1 MDPNRTPA
9 DAAIEGAIALLEALP
24 AGGSPA
30 SLSGARLLS
39 RVPRIERLGRLID
52 ALRVV
57 HAAEVSA
64 RLGSDADPIG
74 AAGYSSARDAIGQ
87 LTGVS
92 EVEARRRIR
101 LGADIAPG
109 ASLTGAPT
117 APHHPEIAAAMS
129 AGDLGLEAADI
140 LVRGLGAVV
149 HRVDPDLVH
158 QAEVGLVQLASAT
171 PAHPPLRAELV
182 RDQLALYLL
191 AIDPDGA
198 RPTEQN
204 ARIKRSLDFG
214 CETADGMIP
223 VRGLL
228 VAEVGVEFKRLV
240 DAHVRRISFVDP
252 EEDAQVAAD
261 DRTPRQRRHDCLA
274 DIVGAAVRVADAPEI
289 AGSAPAVIVT
299 VTSEALA
306 TGRGVGVLDD
316 HGTPVS
322 IDTVDRLIDARGL
335 QLVTFDA
342 PGRILSLGS
351 VQRCFTSSQRRA
363 IVARDGGCV
372 IPGCTAP
379 AGWCEV
385 VHHVVPWRNGGA
397 TRTDNG
403 VLLCWGHHRSIDSG
417 PWRISMPG
425 GVPHVRGPGL
435 TGWVPARRSRV
446 RTPLPRA
453 PLPLT
458 G

>member
-1 MDPNRTPA
+1 MDPNDAPA
-9 DAAIEGAIALLEALP
+9 DAAIEGAIALLEALSD
-24 AGGSPA
+24 GGSPA
-30 SLSGARLLS
+30 SLSGARLLA
-39 RVPRIERLGRLID
+39 RVPRIERLGRLVD
-52 ALRVV
+52 AFRVS
-57 HAAEVSA
+57 HAAEVSS
-64 RLGSDADPIG
+64 RLGSDVDPIG
-74 AAGYSSARDAIGQ
+74 AAGYSSAREAIGQ

-101 LGADIAPG
+101 LGDDIAPG
-109 ASLTGAPT
+109 ASLSGAPT
-117 APHHPEIAAAMS
+117 APRHPEIAAAVS
-129 AGDLGLEAADI
+129 AGNLGLEAADI
-140 LVRGLGAVV
+140 LVRGLGAVA
-149 HRVDPDLVH
+149 HRVDPVLVH
-158 QAEVGLVQLASAT
+158 QAEVGLVELTAAT

-182 RDQLALYLL
+182 REQLALYLL

-214 CETADGMIP
+214 RETADGMIP
-223 VRGLL
+223 VKGLL
-228 VAEVGVEFKRLV
+228 VAEVGAEFKRLV
-240 DAHVRRISFVDP
+240 DAHVRRISFVDQA
-252 EEDAQVAAD
+252 EDAQVAAD

-274 DIVGAAVRVADAPEI
+274 DIIGAAVRVADAPEI

-299 VTSEALA
+299 VTAETLA
-306 TGRGVGVLDD
+306 SGRGVGILDD
-316 HGTPVS
+316 HDTPVS
-322 IDTVDRLIDARGL
+322 IDTVERLVDSRGL
-335 QLVTFDA
+335 QLVTFDG

-363 IVARDGGCV
+363 IIARDGGCV

-385 VHHVVPWRNGGA
+385 HHVIPWRKGGA
-397 TRTDNG
+397 THTDNG
-403 VLLCWGHHRSIDSG
+403 VLLCWGHHSRIDSG
-417 PWRISMPG
+417 PWRLSMPD

-446 RTPLPRA
+446 RTPLPR
-453 PLPLT
+453 T